1 MIVAGLTLLAVGSAD
16 LIRPIAASRRRWA
29 LRAVAAALLLVGAAA
44 VDAAGWALL
53 AMGIAVA
60 WQLAVSADG
69 TGRAGLWPIGLL
81 TVAAAAA
88 AGLAGPRES
97 SAAFDRLWSL
107 AAPVGPPVPADL
119 VVLLV
124 GAAVFLLESGNVVV
138 RTALHAEHAGG
149 SVPTAD
155 AASAVGT
162 DAATRPA
169 SATTGLKGGRIIGPL
184 ERVLVFGLMLAGA
197 YVLIAAVLAA
207 KGIVRFPE
215 ISRDSAEGERA
226 EYFLIGSLVS
236 WVLALAAALLVWW
249 GSR

>member
-1 MIVAGLTLLAVGSAD
+1 MIVAGLTLLAVGGAD
-16 LIRPIAASRRRWA
+16 LIRQLAPRRRRWVFS
-29 LRAVAAALLLVGAAA
+29 AVAAALLLVGAAA
-44 VDAAGWALL
+44 VDAAPWALL
-53 AMGIAVA
+53 AVGIAVA
-60 WQLAVSADG
+60 WQLAVAADG

-81 TVAAAAA
+81 AVAAATAV
-88 AGLAGPRES
+88 GLAGPREG

-107 AAPVGPPVPADL
+107 AAPGNPAVAADL
-119 VVLLV
+119 VVLLI

-138 RTALHAEHAGG
+138 RTALRAESTGG
-149 SVPTAD
+149 FETVTGAS
-155 AASAVGT
+155 SAVVP
-162 DAATRPA
+162 DAVSRPA
-169 SATTGLKGGRIIGPL
+169 PMAGGLKGGRLIGPL

-236 WVLALAAALLVWW
+236 WVLALAAAFLVWW